1 MLPHW
6 SARWIKLELST
17 GACLNLIDGL
27 FYPKW
32 VFYTTTENP
41 TKYCVLEILRNIL
54 YHTEYSCD
62 YTINRGSADYP
73 TFSIAY
79 LSVLHITILR
89 KYASNSSKTNK
100 VRRGQRTKHVL
111 DVLPLKNMCHP
122 ATRTSTVLACIRVC
136 GVYNSSCPC
145 GRDDDRLA
153 YWWADKTAQTMSMR
167 LRLSK
172 HRQNITKSTL

>member
-1 MLPHW
+1 MFQDTL
-6 SARWIKLELST
+6 
-17 GACLNLIDGL
+17 LI
-27 FYPKW
+27 
-32 VFYTTTENP
+32 
-41 TKYCVLEILRNIL
+41 VLEVCGLPGFLFTYLTEMPQMSEISNPNII
-54 YHTEYSCD
+54 YHIEYCSD
-62 YTINRGSADYP
+62 YAGGSAHYP

-153 YWWADKTAQTMSMR
+153 Y
-167 LRLSK
+167 
-172 HRQNITKSTL
+172 